1 MSNRYGQICP
11 VSKTAELLG
20 ERWTLLIIRELVLGT
35 TRFNDFQRA
44 LSKISPTL
52 LTKRLNQLEE
62 AGLVIRK
69 TMPGQRRVEYHP
81 TAASKELKPIILGL
95 GEWGMR
101 WARGQMNDDELD
113 VEMLMYDLQR
123 RIDATQLPGG
133 RTVIKFL
140 FRGLPK
146 FGHWWI
152 VLEPDGTRVLCVH
165 NPRVPVDI
173 ELVTDLRTMSHVWAG
188 DMDIRMAKDTGRLEL
203 KGNPILIRT
212 ISSWL
217 RPGTFAHIRPQ
228 SGPISVKESG
238 KRIRKSAMPEKQKE
252 FPEARRKNLREWVA
266 RVSPVG
272 DDVDEEVAEAVS
284 AIKRSI

>member
-1 MSNRYGQICP
+1 MSIRYGQICP
-11 VSKTAELLG
+11 VSKAAELLG

-44 LSKISPTL
+44 LSQISPTL

-62 AGLVIRK
+62 AGLLVRK
-69 TMPGQRRVEYHP
+69 TMPGQKRIEYYP

-123 RIDATQLPGG
+123 RIDASQLPGG

-140 FRGLPK
+140 FRALPK

-152 VLEPDGTRVLCVH
+152 VIEADGTRVLCVH

-173 ELVTDLRTMSHVWAG
+173 ELITDLRTMSHVWAG
-188 DMDIRMAKDTGRLEL
+188 DMDIRMAKDMGRLQL
-203 KGNPILIRT
+203 KGDSNLMRT

-217 RPGTFAHIRPQ
+217 QPGTFAHIRP
-228 SGPISVKESG
+228 ESG
-238 KRIRKSAMPEKQKE
+238 LISIKQSRIRKPGNQEKRKQWSPLGRGDANEKPEGQKRGKRLSQ
-252 FPEARRKNLREWVA
+252 FLDKA
-266 RVSPVG
+266 
-272 DDVDEEVAEAVS
+272 AELYA
-284 AIKRSI
+284 KM

>member
-1 MSNRYGQICP
+1 MSIRYGQICP
-11 VSKTAELLG
+11 VSKAAELLG

-44 LSKISPTL
+44 LSQISPTL
-52 LTKRLNQLEE
+52 LSKRLNQLEE
-62 AGLVIRK
+62 AGLLVRK
-69 TMPGQRRVEYHP
+69 TIPNQHRIEYHP

-123 RIDATQLPGG
+123 RIDVDQLPGG

-140 FRGLPK
+140 FRALPK

-152 VLEPDGTRVLCVH
+152 VIESDGTRVLCVH
-165 NPRVPVDI
+165 NPRLPVDI
-173 ELVTDLRTMSHVWAG
+173 ELITDLRTMSHVWAG
-188 DMDIRMAKDTGRLEL
+188 DMDMRMAKEAGQLEL

-212 ISSWL
+212 ITSWL
-217 RPGTFAHIRPQ
+217 RSGTFAHIRPQ
-228 SGPISVKESG
+228 SGPI
-238 KRIRKSAMPEKQKE
+238 
-252 FPEARRKNLREWVA
+252 N
-266 RVSPVG
+266 
-272 DDVDEEVAEAVS
+272 
-284 AIKRSI
+284 IKRSHAPIRRFGMQKKSKEFNKKDREIYAKA

>member
-1 MSNRYGQICP
+1 MSIRFGQICP

-44 LSKISPTL
+44 LSQISPTL
-52 LTKRLNQLEE
+52 RTKRLNQLQE
-62 AGLVIRK
+62 AGLVVRK
-69 TMPGQRRVEYHP
+69 TIPDQRRIEYHP

-123 RIDATQLPGG
+123 RIDAAQLPGG

-152 VLEPDGTRVLCVH
+152 VIEPDGTRVLCVH

-173 ELVTDLRTMSHVWAG
+173 ELITDLRTMSHVWAG
-188 DMDIRMAKDTGRLEL
+188 DVHIRMAKDTGRLEL

-217 RPGTFAHIRPQ
+217 RPGAFAHIRPQ
-228 SGPISVKESG
+228 SGSISIKQFAQRVRKIRNTGKEE
-238 KRIRKSAMPEKQKE
+238 KIR
-252 FPEARRKNLREWVA
+252 REGGEIYA
-266 RVSPVG
+266 Q
-272 DDVDEEVAEAVS
+272 A
-284 AIKRSI
+284 

>member
-1 MSNRYGQICP
+1 MSIRYGQICP
-11 VSKTAELLG
+11 VSKAAELLG

-44 LSKISPTL
+44 LSQISPTL
-52 LTKRLNQLEE
+52 LTKRLNQLAE
-62 AGLVIRK
+62 AGLLVRK
-69 TMPGQRRVEYHP
+69 TMPSQRRIEYYP

-140 FRGLPK
+140 FRALPK
-146 FGHWWI
+146 FCYWWI
-152 VLEPDGTRVLCVH
+152 VIEPDGKRVLCVN

-173 ELVTDLRTMSHVWAG
+173 ELITDLRTMSHVWAG
-188 DMDIRMAKDTGRLEL
+188 DMDIRMAKDTGQLEL

-217 RPGTFAHIRPQ
+217 RPGTFANIRPE
-228 SGPISVKESG
+228 SGPISIKQSRE
-238 KRIRKSAMPEKQKE
+238 RIRKSAMHQTKKQFLEK
-252 FPEARRKNLREWVA
+252 
-266 RVSPVG
+266 G
-272 DDVDEEVAEAVS
+272 AELYA
-284 AIKRSI
+284 KT

>member
-1 MSNRYGQICP
+1 MSIRYGQICP
-11 VSKTAELLG
+11 VSKAAELLG

-44 LSKISPTL
+44 LSQISPTL

-62 AGLVIRK
+62 AGLLVRK
-69 TMPGQRRVEYHP
+69 RVPDQRRIEYHP

-123 RIDATQLPGG
+123 RIDADQLPGG

-140 FRGLPK
+140 FRALPN

-152 VLEPDGTRVLCVH
+152 VIESDGTRVLCVH

-173 ELVTDLRTMSHVWAG
+173 ELISDLRTMSHVWAG
-188 DMDIRMAKDTGRLEL
+188 DIDLRMAKETGRLEL
-203 KGNPILIRT
+203 KGDPILIRT

-228 SGPISVKESG
+228 SGAI
-238 KRIRKSAMPEKQKE
+238 
-252 FPEARRKNLREWVA
+252 
-266 RVSPVG
+266 
-272 DDVDEEVAEAVS
+272 DAVS
-284 AIKRSI
+284 NQQCTKRKRTAKTRAEVCASA

>member
-1 MSNRYGQICP
+1 MSIRYGQICP
-11 VSKTAELLG
+11 VSKAAELLG

-44 LSKISPTL
+44 LSQISPTL

-62 AGLVIRK
+62 AGLLVRK
-69 TMPGQRRVEYHP
+69 TMPGQKRIEYYP

-101 WARGQMNDDELD
+101 LARGQMNDDELD
-113 VEMLMYDLQR
+113 VEMLVYDLQR
-123 RIDATQLPGG
+123 RIDASQLPGG

-140 FRGLPK
+140 FRALPK

-152 VLEPDGTRVLCVH
+152 VIEADGTRVLCVH

-173 ELVTDLRTMSHVWAG
+173 ELITDLRTMSHVWAG
-188 DMDIRMAKDTGRLEL
+188 DVDIRMAKDMGRLQL
-203 KGNPILIRT
+203 KGDSNLMRT

-217 RPGTFAHIRPQ
+217 RPGTFAHIRPE
-228 SGPISVKESG
+228 SGPVSIKHSRGPVVKTAVQQT
-238 KRIRKSAMPEKQKE
+238 KKQLFDK
-252 FPEARRKNLREWVA
+252 
-266 RVSPVG
+266 G
-272 DDVDEEVAEAVS
+272 AELYA
-284 AIKRSI
+284 KT